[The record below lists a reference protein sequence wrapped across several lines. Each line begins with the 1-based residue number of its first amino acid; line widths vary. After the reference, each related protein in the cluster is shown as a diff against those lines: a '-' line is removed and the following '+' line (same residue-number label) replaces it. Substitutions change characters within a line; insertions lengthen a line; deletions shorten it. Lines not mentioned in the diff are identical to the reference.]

1 MFDVMNIDT
10 YDTGAADRYHISSV
24 ETGPLQA
31 QFPQL
36 TNDPTFFRFFVP
48 SLRTWIGCDLS
59 ICKS

>member
-1 MFDVMNIDT
+1 M
-10 YDTGAADRYHISSV
+10 
-24 ETGPLQA
+24 EPGPLQA

-59 ICKS
+59 ICKSQWTQRAVSLALKMRTLGR